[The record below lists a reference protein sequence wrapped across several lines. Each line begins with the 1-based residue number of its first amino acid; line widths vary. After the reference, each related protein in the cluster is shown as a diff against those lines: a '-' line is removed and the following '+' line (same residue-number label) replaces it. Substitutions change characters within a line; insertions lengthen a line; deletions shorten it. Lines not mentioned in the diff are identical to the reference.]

1 MLSNPLHSTAAL
13 AGHGW
18 GRAKGTMNLDEIV
31 GEVVECGGR
40 RMVSQL
46 ARKPL
51 AFVGRPRFAIQ
62 FPRFVAGSLDFR
74 PKVRAMEMTM
84 FNPR

>member
-1 MLSNPLHSTAAL
+1 
-13 AGHGW
+13 
-18 GRAKGTMNLDEIV
+18 MNLDEIV
-31 GEVVECGGR
+31 VER
-40 RMVSQL
+40 RGSSMVSQR

-51 AFVGRPRFAIQ
+51 AFVGRPHFAIQ
-62 FPRFVAGSLDFR
+62 SLRFVAGFLHFP

>member
-1 MLSNPLHSTAAL
+1 
-13 AGHGW
+13 
-18 GRAKGTMNLDEIV
+18 MNLDEAV
-31 GEVVECGGR
+31 GEVVECGGSR
-40 RMVSQL
+40 IRQL

-51 AFVGRPRFAIQ
+51 AFVQRPHFAIQ
-62 FPRFVAGSLDFR
+62 FPRFVAGFLDFR